1 MTKVFLSLFYIYR
14 KEQRMIDLNRK
25 FEQQLQRESTT
36 VSDYFNDTTTCKMLF
51 RRTNRGTNPQGKLHC
66 YFKQTE
72 PIGIGSVIVMKGQ
85 PYVIISDKD
94 FDESNAVYSAIA
106 QKTNVIINGI
116 PFVIDTATYGESQGS
131 IFTQVDGDVII
142 YTGYNTITNKIK
154 VNNRINAFG
163 NSYEVTNKFVK
174 ENILYVHIKQTTD
187 IPDVYKI
194 VYNGVTSFDIKESTT
209 YQLSYTVTNNDIV
222 VENPTIT
229 YSSSDETVA
238 TVDSNGLMTMLKE
251 GSVDIVASCG
261 GATCTTTMA
270 ISDTT
275 PKVNYTTSISTS
287 TDTIKVGGSYKT
299 LTCLFAD
306 KNGQDITETVVAD
319 MTTADFTWTCF
330 IDGTEFT
337 TDSIVVW
344 YKGSSTNTKRIKLTS
359 AATSYLG
366 HTMTVKC
373 TVNGV
378 TASKDLE
385 ITE

>member
-1 MTKVFLSLFYIYR
+1 
-14 KEQRMIDLNRK
+14 MIDLNRK

-36 VSDYFNDTTTCKMLF
+36 VSDFFNDTTTCKMLF

-116 PFVIDTATYGESQGS
+116 PFVVDTATYGESQGS

-142 YTGYNTITNKIK
+142 YTGFNTITDKIK
-154 VNNRINAFG
+154 VNNHINAFG
-163 NSYEVTNKFVK
+163 NSYDVINRFVK
-174 ENILYVHIKQTTD
+174 ENIIYIHLKQTTA
-187 IPDVYKI
+187 IPDNYDI
-194 VYNGVTSFDIKESTT
+194 VYNGATSFDLNESTT
-209 YQLSYTVTNNDIV
+209 YQLSYTVTNNGSV

-229 YSSSDETVA
+229 YSSSDETIA

-251 GSVDIVASCG
+251 GSVDIT
-261 GATCTTTMA
+261 ATCSDASVTTTMTIA
-270 ISDTT
+270 
-275 PKVNYTTSISTS
+275 NTSAPTYILSITSS
-287 TDTIKVGGSYKT
+287 TDTIKLGGSYKT
-299 LTCLFAD
+299 LTCMFAD
-306 KNGQDITETVVAD
+306 KDGQDITATVIAN
-319 MTTADFTWTCF
+319 MTTSDFVWTCF
-330 IDGTEFT
+330 VDNVELTN
-337 TDSIVVW
+337 DSFVIWREGAEVNQ
-344 YKGSSTNTKRIKLTS
+344 KKIKLGS
-359 AATSYLG
+359 NNSYVG
-366 HTMTVKC
+366 KTITIKC

-385 ITE
+385 MTL

>member
-1 MTKVFLSLFYIYR
+1 
-14 KEQRMIDLNRK
+14 MIDLNRK

-36 VSDYFNDTTTCKMLF
+36 VSDFFNDTITCEMLF

-72 PIGIGSVIVMKGQ
+72 PLGIGSVIVMKGQ

-106 QKTNVIINGI
+106 QKTNVTINGI
-116 PFVIDTATYGESQGS
+116 PFVVDTATYGESQGT

-142 YTGYNTITNKIK
+142 YTGFNTITNRIK
-154 VNNRINAFG
+154 VNDHINAFG
-163 NSYEVTNKFVK
+163 NSYEVINRFVK
-174 ENILYVHIKQTTD
+174 ENILYVHIKQTTAV
-187 IPDVYKI
+187 PDNYDI
-194 VYNGVTSFDIKESTT
+194 VYNGVTSFDINDGTT
-209 YQLSYTVTNNDIV
+209 YQLTYTVTNNGNV
-222 VENPTIT
+222 VNNPTIT

-251 GSVDIVASCG
+251 GSVNIT
-261 GATCTTTMA
+261 ATAYDTSVTTAMTIA
-270 ISDTT
+270 NSSPSVDYTISI
-275 PKVNYTTSISTS
+275 TSS
-287 TDTIKVGGSYKT
+287 TDTITLGRSYKT
-299 LTCLFAD
+299 LTCRFAD
-306 KNGQDITETVVAD
+306 KDGQDITQTVITS

-337 TDSIVVW
+337 NNSFVTWRDGAEVNQ
-344 YKGSSTNTKRIKLTS
+344 KKIKL
-359 AATSYLG
+359 AENNSYIG
-366 HTMTVKC
+366 KMITIKC

-385 ITE
+385 MLTY

>member
-1 MTKVFLSLFYIYR
+1 
-14 KEQRMIDLNRK
+14 MIDLNRK

-36 VSDYFNDTTTCKMLF
+36 VSDYFNDTVTCKMLF

-106 QKTNVIINGI
+106 QKTNVTINGV
-116 PFVIDTATYGESQGS
+116 PFVVDTATYGEAQGS

-142 YTGYNTITNKIK
+142 YTGFNTITSKIK
-154 VNNRINAFG
+154 VNDYINAFG
-163 NSYEVTNKFVK
+163 NSYQVSNKFVK
-174 ENILYVHIKQTTD
+174 ENILYVHIKQTTT
-187 IPDVYKI
+187 IPDNYDI
-194 VYNGVTSFDIKESTT
+194 VYNGVTSFDLNESNT
-209 YQLSYTVTNNDIV
+209 YQLTYTVTNNGSV

-229 YSSSDETVA
+229 YSSSDETIA

-251 GSVDIVASCG
+251 GSVDITATAYGDSCI
-261 GATCTTTMA
+261 TTMTIA
-270 ISDTT
+270 
-275 PKVNYTTSISTS
+275 NTSAPTYALSITSS
-287 TDTIKVGGSYKT
+287 TDTIKLGGSYKT
-299 LTCLFAD
+299 LSCLFAD
-306 KNGQDITETVVAD
+306 KNGQDITATVIAN

-330 IDGTEFT
+330 VDNVELTNDSLVTWREGTE
-337 TDSIVVW
+337 VNQ
-344 YKGSSTNTKRIKLTS
+344 KKIKLGS
-359 AATSYLG
+359 NNSYIG
-366 HTMTVKC
+366 KMITIKC

-385 ITE
+385 MLNY

>member
-1 MTKVFLSLFYIYR
+1 
-14 KEQRMIDLNRK
+14 MIDLNRK

-36 VSDYFNDTTTCKMLF
+36 VSDFFNDTITCKMLF

-72 PIGIGSVIVMKGQ
+72 PLGIGSVIVMKGQ

-116 PFVIDTATYGESQGS
+116 PFVVDTATYGETQGS

-142 YTGYNTITNKIK
+142 YTGFNTITNKIK
-154 VNNRINAFG
+154 VNNHINAFG
-163 NSYEVTNKFVK
+163 NSYQVSNRFVK
-174 ENILYVHIKQTTD
+174 ENIIYIHLKQTTTT
-187 IPDVYKI
+187 PDNYKI

-229 YSSSDETVA
+229 YSSSDETIA

-251 GSVDIVASCG
+251 GSVDITARYSDASV
-261 GATCTTTMA
+261 TTTMTIA
-270 ISDTT
+270 
-275 PKVNYTTSISTS
+275 NTSAPTYILSITSS
-287 TDTIKVGGSYKT
+287 TDTIKLGGSYKT
-299 LTCLFAD
+299 MNCRFAD
-306 KNGQDITETVVAD
+306 KDGQDITDTVIVN
-319 MTTADFTWTCF
+319 MTTSDFVWTCF
-330 IDGTEFT
+330 VDNVELTN
-337 TDSIVVW
+337 DSFVTWREGAEVNQ
-344 YKGSSTNTKRIKLTS
+344 KKIKLGS
-359 AATSYLG
+359 NNSYIG
-366 HTMTVKC
+366 QMITIKC

-385 ITE
+385 MTL

>member
-1 MTKVFLSLFYIYR
+1 
-14 KEQRMIDLNRK
+14 MIDLNRK

-116 PFVIDTATYGESQGS
+116 PFVVDTATYGESQGT

-142 YTGYNTITNKIK
+142 YTGFNTITNKIK
-154 VNNRINAFG
+154 VNNHINAFG
-163 NSYEVTNKFVK
+163 NSYDVINKFVK
-174 ENILYVHIKQTTD
+174 ENILYIHLKQTTA

-194 VYNGVTSFDIKESTT
+194 TYNGVTSFDINDSTT
-209 YQLSYTVTNNDIV
+209 YQLTYTVTNNDIV

-251 GSVDIVASCG
+251 GSVDIT
-261 GATCTTTMA
+261 ATAYDTSVTTTMTIA
-270 ISDTT
+270 NTSAPTYTISIKSSSDTIT
-275 PKVNYTTSISTS
+275 L
-287 TDTIKVGGSYKT
+287 GRSYKT
-299 LTCLFAD
+299 MTCRFAD
-306 KNGQDITETVVAD
+306 RDGQDITETVIAN
-319 MTTADFTWTCF
+319 MTTADFVWTCF
-330 IDGTEFT
+330 VD
-337 TDSIVVW
+337 DVDL
-344 YKGSSTNTKRIKLTS
+344 TNDTSFVKWLNGAEVNQKKIKL
-359 AATSYLG
+359 AENNSYIG
-366 HTMTVKC
+366 KMITIKC

-385 ITE
+385 MLTY